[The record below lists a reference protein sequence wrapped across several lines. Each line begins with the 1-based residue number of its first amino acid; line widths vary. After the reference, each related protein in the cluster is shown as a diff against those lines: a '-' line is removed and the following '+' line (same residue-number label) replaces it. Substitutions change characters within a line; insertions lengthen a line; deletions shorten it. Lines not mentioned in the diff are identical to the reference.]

1 MIVSRLESSSRI
13 ESLHPLFKQLFDYV
27 KTHDL
32 LNAPLERIELDGD
45 NLFINNV
52 NPECVPADKQVLEM
66 HRDYIDVHILLTG
79 QETIGWKAVETLEHQ
94 AQAYQ
99 KEGDCALYSD
109 RPTLFATLQPG
120 EFAIVY
126 PEDPHAPVIG
136 EGKIRKLIGKV
147 KL

>member
-1 MIVSRLESSSRI
+1 M
-13 ESLHPLFKQLFDYV
+13 
-27 KTHDL
+27 
-32 LNAPLERIELDGD
+32 
-45 NLFINNV
+45 
-52 NPECVPADKQVLEM
+52 VPADKQVLEM

-126 PEDPHAPVIG
+126 PED
-136 EGKIRKLIGKV
+136 RMLRLSV
-147 KL
+147 KEKSEN